1 MVDIEYRKT
10 YKKVERLDRKRVAR
24 VSSDVQR
31 GFNAGAIIQQLQT
44 EEIDA
49 LLDQYPDVV
58 IALKGEQQENDE
70 FFRSSFF
77 SYCYQ

>member
-1 MVDIEYRKT
+1 MQD
-10 YKKVERLDRKRVAR
+10 LL
-24 VSSDVQR
+24 SQ
-31 GFNAGAIIQQLQT
+31 

-70 FFRSSFF
+70 FFQELVLFF
-77 SYCYQ
+77 QNDLVIVLDDIEVI